1 MMAATARTL
10 GPGRTIDMPKTVTVA
25 ASRVGSPWYEIA
37 ASLKRVMGR
46 GDYDLEIDWRRH
58 DHLNVRAVA
67 AGECDIGVTMPPLVA
82 WANRRSG
89 PLSDIVPAELR
100 VIAAVNLP
108 AWLVAAVE
116 RKAGFRTL
124 RELGEARF
132 PWKPIMPPADHLL
145 RGWEER
151 ILQLHGFSTADLKSW
166 GGGDPLYYA
175 GQLMHDA
182 TEGGLSAAWAAERT
196 PEPLVSYTQYLA
208 RNELANGVFFVVS
221 LASPW
226 AGSLS
231 LLPDLCFLEFDYQAM
246 LTAQREHGAQLMVL
260 PNRIFPG
267 VDRDLL
273 TAGWRHQYI
282 YGPSDTDPDLVRA
295 ILGALERPQ
304 LLENAVGAS
313 YSAVEPELVS
323 GVELHSASREWYD
336 ATRRPY
342 PVLAGRGEGQYR

>member
-1 MMAATARTL
+1 
-10 GPGRTIDMPKTVTVA
+10 MPKSVTVA
-25 ASRVGSPWYEIA
+25 ASRVGSPWYEVA
-37 ASLKRVMGR
+37 ASLRRVMGG
-46 GDYDLEIDWRRH
+46 GDYHLEIDWRRH

-67 AGECDIGVTMPPLVA
+67 GGDCDIGVTMPPLVA
-82 WANRRSG
+82 WAIRRAGG
-89 PLSDIVPAELR
+89 PLSDMGAADLR

-132 PWKPIMPPADHLL
+132 RWKPIMPPADHLL

-166 GGGDPLYYA
+166 GGDDPLYCA
-175 GQLMHDA
+175 GQLLHDA
-182 TEGGLSAAWAAERT
+182 TEGGLSADWAAERA

-208 RNELANGVFFVVS
+208 RNGLANGVFFVVN

-231 LLPDLCFLEFDYQAM
+231 LLPDLCFLEFDYQAL
-246 LTAQREHGAQLMVL
+246 LTAQREHGAQLLVL
-260 PNRIFPG
+260 PDRIFPG

-273 TAGWRHQYI
+273 TVGWRHQYI
-282 YGPSDTDPDLVRA
+282 YGRSDTDTDLVRA

-313 YSAVEPELVS
+313 YSAVEPELVP

-336 ATRRPY
+336 ATRRQSPA
-342 PVLAGRGEGQYR
+342 LAGRGEGLYH